1 MGAVAV
7 AQHLHAMVAAF
18 NNNNVTGGI
27 ERDAHGMLELAGA
40 CSFAADGADM
50 RAVAVAQ
57 HLHTM
62 VARVGNDKVAFAV
75 KGNTAVASSKSP
87 VASALAA
94 DGADVGAVAQPMHL
108 HTSVTAVKDSNV
120 ALAVD
125 GDAGRHVELCVA

>member
-7 AQHLHAMVAAF
+7 AQHLHAMVDLF
-18 NNNNVTGGI
+18 NYNNVTGGI
-27 ERDAHGMLELAGA
+27 ERDARGMLELAGA

-57 HLHTM
+57 HLHTI
-62 VARVGNDKVAFAV
+62 VARVGNNKVAFAV
-75 KGNTAVASSKSP
+75 KRNTAVASSKLP
-87 VASALAA
+87 VAAAHAA

-108 HTSVTAVKDSNV
+108 HTSVTVAVVKYSNV

-125 GDAGRHVELCVA
+125 RDALNI